1 MLKSISLDGLKGTRV
16 VGGRILMLYYS
27 DGRVD
32 KIKCETAKEAQERY
46 YEILT
51 LMEWN

>member
-1 MLKSISLDGLKGTRV
+1 MLKPMSLDGLKGVRV
-16 VGGRILMLYYS
+16 VGGKILILYYS

-51 LMEWN
+51 LMDWN